1 MAQGLIVLS
10 SNKVSEEVENN
21 NRESGKGSTPA
32 IGLSI
37 PLSYYPYRVH
47 PSIVHLVG
55 REHEELSDP
64 GYLLLHL
71 KDDVLE
77 LEKYIQDEKYRNEI
91 EESWNRYKITDLY
104 ELESKIKEKL
114 DLPKHS
120 SIRWDKVK
128 CSKSCKHTHHYFYA
142 YFHDS
147 NLNKLKKKYIGK
159 HLPLPIDI
167 KLIE

>member
-1 MAQGLIVLS
+1 MIQGVIVLS
-10 SNKVSEEVENN
+10 SNKVSEVAENN
-21 NRESGKGSTPA
+21 NKESGKGSPSG

-37 PLSYYPYRVH
+37 PLSYYPYKVY

-55 REHEELSDP
+55 REHKELSDP

-91 EESWNRYKITDLY
+91 LEEPWNRYKITDLY
-104 ELESKIKEKL
+104 ELECKIKEKL

-128 CSKSCKHTHHYFYA
+128 
-142 YFHDS
+142 
-147 NLNKLKKKYIGK
+147 
-159 HLPLPIDI
+159 
-167 KLIE
+167 